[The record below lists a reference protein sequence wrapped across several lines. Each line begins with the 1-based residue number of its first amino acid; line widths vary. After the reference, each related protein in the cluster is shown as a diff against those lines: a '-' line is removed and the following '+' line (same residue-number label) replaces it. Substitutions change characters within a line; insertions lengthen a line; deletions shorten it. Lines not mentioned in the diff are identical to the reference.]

1 MTEPPD
7 VSFADLRD
15 LDPGGL
21 EPPVE
26 VEDARIEAAAIGA
39 VEWGSAS
46 FEHAHLI
53 EVDFEGAK
61 LRGLSLVDLV
71 GERVNAAN
79 GRWLGAT
86 LRRVAFRQCRLTG
99 LDLGEARLADVSFED
114 CKLDYA
120 NFRHGEIDHV
130 TFSGCAMTEADFQG
144 AKIGATRFDGCDLG
158 RADFTKAELDE
169 VDARGSTLNLAG
181 SVLGLRGL
189 KIDALQLMDLSRA
202 MAAEIGIEVEDR
214 G

>member
-26 VEDARIEAAAIGA
+26 VEDARIEAAAIGV
-39 VEWGSAS
+39 VEWGSAR
-46 FEHAHLI
+46 FEHAHLV
-53 EVDFEGAK
+53 EVDLEGAK
-61 LRGLSLVDLV
+61 LRGVSLVDLI

-79 GRWLGAT
+79 GRWGGAS
-86 LRRVAFRQCRLTG
+86 LRRVVFRECRLTG
-99 LDLGEARLADVSFED
+99 LDLGEARLADVGFED

-120 NFRHGEIDHV
+120 NFRHSEIEHV
-130 TFSGCAMTEADFQG
+130 TFTGCAMTEADFQG
-144 AKIGATRFDGCDLG
+144 AKLRATRFEGCDLG
-158 RADFTKAELDE
+158 RADLTKAELED

-189 KIDALQLMDLSRA
+189 KIDASQLIDLA
-202 MAAEIGIEVEDR
+202 PALAAEIGIEVEDR